1 VSSGWR
7 LALVAAF
14 AALLVGGVAVLRQ
27 SGRGDGRGHILMLD
41 PRTGATL
48 HEHVLPGGYAIAE
61 ILARGRVAVASE
73 NGCPDSRGAWI
84 TVFDASLQRVI
95 SQRPA
100 DPCAVA
106 KLNIGDLRMQ
116 LEHARG
122 TLPDYDGAKDVIVR
136 LGAGKIVE
144 TYAHSSI
151 GVFLSGLTA
160 YDGAGHKLWSR
171 GPLGEI
177 GVVDIR
183 EGRLVVPVFG
193 DFTLGSD

>member
-1 VSSGWR
+1 MSNGRR
-7 LALVAAF
+7 LVLLGAF
-14 AALLVGGVAVLRQ
+14 AAILLGGVAVLRQ
-27 SGRGDGRGHILMLD
+27 RAGGDGRGHILMLD

-48 HEHVLPGGYAIAE
+48 HEHVLPGGYALAE
-61 ILARGRVAVASE
+61 ILAAGRVAVASE
-73 NGCPDSRGAWI
+73 NGCPDHRGAWI

-106 KLNIGDLRMQ
+106 RLNIGDLRMQ
-116 LEHARG
+116 FEHERG
-122 TLPDYDGAKDVIVR
+122 ALPDYDGAKDVIVR

-144 TYAHSSI
+144 SYSHSSI
-151 GVFLSGLTA
+151 GTFLSRLTA
-160 YDGAGHKLWSR
+160 YDRAGHKLWSR

-177 GVVDIR
+177 GVADVRD
-183 EGRLVVPVFG
+183 GRVVVPVYG